1 MATTPST
8 VSPRLQHD
16 RQHEIYMLA
25 LRRGSVEVSDLAGR
39 FNVTT
44 ETIRRDLSDMQE
56 RRMVRRVHGGAVP
69 IEHAAHE
76 PMVEARDMVSAHE
89 KLRIAME
96 AVTEVPQRGSII
108 IDSGSTGQRLAE
120 VLPVD
125 RDVHVV
131 TNSLVSA
138 LTLARRGQKDLTVLG
153 GGVRT
158 NTYAMVDVTARSAL
172 ETMAVDVLFI
182 SCDGLSFRRGLT
194 TPYREEQAT
203 KRAMIE
209 RARRVVAI
217 VDQTKFGNGQMYSY
231 AALDEIDVLVT
242 DTRVEDDSIDILIG
256 HGIDVRRV

>member
-1 MATTPST
+1 MATTPSA

-16 RQHEIYMLA
+16 RQREIYMLA
-25 LRRGSVEVSDLAGR
+25 LRHGSVEVSDLARR
-39 FNVTT
+39 FAVTT

-69 IEHAAHE
+69 IEHATHE
-76 PMVEARDMVSAHE
+76 PMVEARDMVSAAE
-89 KLRIAME
+89 KLRIATA

-138 LTLARRGQKDLTVLG
+138 LTLARRGQKELTVLG
-153 GGVRT
+153 GAVRT
-158 NTYAMVDVTARSAL
+158 NTYAMVDVTARGSL

-182 SCDGLSFRRGLT
+182 SCDGLSFQHGLT
-194 TPYREEQAT
+194 TPYREEYIV
-203 KRAMIE
+203 KRAMVE
-209 RARRVVAI
+209 RARRVVAM
-217 VDQTKFGNGQMYSY
+217 VDQSKFHNVQMFSF
-231 AALDEIDVLVT
+231 ASFDEIDVLVT
-242 DTRVEDDSIDILIG
+242 DTRADPEAVAALSS
-256 HGIDVRRV
+256 HGMTVHCV